1 MAEPIHL
8 RTRAQDMRHLAQ
20 EILDLVRGDDL
31 PNWAALDLDMA
42 IDKIELAL
50 EEMRKLRA

>member
-1 MAEPIHL
+1 MSEPIHL
-8 RTRAQDMRHLAQ
+8 RSMAQDIRHIAQ
-20 EILDLVRGDDL
+20 EILDFVRGDDL
-31 PNWAALDLDMA
+31 SNWAALDLDMA

>member
-1 MAEPIHL
+1 MSEPIHL
-8 RTRAQDMRHLAQ
+8 RSRTRDMLHLAQ
-20 EILDLVRGDDL
+20 EVLDMVRGDDL

>member
-1 MAEPIHL
+1 M
-8 RTRAQDMRHLAQ
+8 AQDIRHIAQ
-20 EILDLVRGDDL
+20 EILDFVRGDDL